1 LDEERQEEDEE
12 RVAHTLEREDIV
24 LLDTLSPATHVR
36 HDTDSGRP
44 IPDTTQ
50 QMMILLD
57 ENFDDVV
64 RAYLKLIKQ
73 AWADMATGEKSFTP
87 VVSKSQR
94 KKIKQLARNCRQPYN
109 TGSMGVTSHISP

>member
-1 LDEERQEEDEE
+1 
-12 RVAHTLEREDIV
+12 VHTLEQEDNV
-24 LLDTLSPATHVR
+24 LSDTLSPATHVR
-36 HDTDSGRP
+36 LGADSGRP
-44 IPDTTQ
+44 ILDTTQ
-50 QMMILLD
+50 QMMILSD
-57 ENFDDVV
+57 EDFDDVV
-64 RAYLKLIKQ
+64 KADLKLIKQ